1 VNSAELASA
10 AGISYRQLDTWT
22 TRQHLHP
29 DRRSPG
35 SGARRQWTNDEAA
48 VARRM
53 AGLVR
58 AGFTVEAA
66 ARLARHPAGAVELA
80 PGVTVVIG
88 GGSS

>member
-22 TRQHLHP
+22 TRRYLRP
-29 DRRSPG
+29 DRPAAGTGTVRV
-35 SGARRQWTNDEAA
+35 WTADEAA

-66 ARLARHPAGAVELA
+66 ARLARYPAGAVELA
-80 PGVTVVIG
+80 PGVTVVIDG
-88 GGSS
+88 EAP